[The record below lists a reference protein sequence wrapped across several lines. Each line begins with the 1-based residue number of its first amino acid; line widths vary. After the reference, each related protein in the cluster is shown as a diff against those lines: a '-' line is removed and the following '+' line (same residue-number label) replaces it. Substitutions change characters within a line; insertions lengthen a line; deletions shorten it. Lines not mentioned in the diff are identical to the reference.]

1 MWALQNEKPCLPATE
16 VLSAFRQVAFL
27 VTIASYGLVC
37 FLDDVR
43 GQKCDNLIIILH
55 REVDEC
61 LNILFKYC
69 LQKRIQYFVHA

>member
-1 MWALQNEKPCLPATE
+1 MWALQNEKPCFPATE

-27 VTIASYGLVC
+27 VAIASYGLVR

-43 GQKCDNLIIILH
+43 SQKCDNLIIILD

-69 LQKRIQYFVHA
+69 LQKCIQYFAHA